1 MDDPIRFD
9 AEVRQ
14 IKSMADRSF
23 NLVLNIPEYNVEQVQ
38 QLMTMLGDMVV
49 VAMVKVSNNQDEPI
63 KRISKR
69 G

>member
-1 MDDPIRFD
+1 MDEPIRFD

-23 NLVLNIPEYNVEQVQ
+23 NLVLNIPEYNIEQSQ
-38 QLMTMLGDMVV
+38 QLMKMLLEQ
-49 VAMVKVSNNQDEPI
+49 VAVAIISVGEDNNTYTL
-63 KRISKR
+63 KK

>member
-23 NLVLNIPEYNVEQVQ
+23 NLVLNIPEYNIEQVQ